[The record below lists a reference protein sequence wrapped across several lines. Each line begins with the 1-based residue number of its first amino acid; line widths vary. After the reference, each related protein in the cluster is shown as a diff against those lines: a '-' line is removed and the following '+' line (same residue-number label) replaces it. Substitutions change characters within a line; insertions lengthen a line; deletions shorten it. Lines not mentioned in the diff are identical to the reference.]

1 MLQIENL
8 SAGYQSRQLVLKDLN
23 LNLAPGEILALLG
36 PNGAGKTTFLRC
48 INGIMA
54 ADKGSVKVKEEE
66 VFEMEVDEIA
76 RYFGY
81 LPQENESGRMT
92 VFDAVFLGR
101 KPYVGWKPK
110 KEDLEKT
117 NAIINQL
124 GLENLKLRHTNQL
137 SGGELQK
144 VCIAR
149 ALVQDPLVL
158 LLDEPTGS
166 LDLKNKREIMHTIQ
180 RVVKEHE
187 VGALMSMHDIN
198 LAMQYADRVVF
209 LKNGKIYNHETP
221 DRVKKETVE
230 AVYETEVDM
239 IEGGNK
245 RVIVLGG

>member
-1 MLQIENL
+1 MLEIENL
-8 SAGYQSRQLVLKDLN
+8 TAGYSASSPVLEEIN
-23 LNLAPGEILALLG
+23 LSLKEGEIIGLLG

-48 INGIMA
+48 INGVVA
-54 ADKGSVKVKEEE
+54 PDEGSIRVEDRE
-66 VFEMEVDEIA
+66 VLKMPVEEIA

-101 KPYVGWKPK
+101 RPYIGWKPG

-124 GLENLKLRHTNQL
+124 GLEDLKLRHTDQL

-149 ALVQDPLVL
+149 ALVQEPLVL

-166 LDLKNKREIMHTIQ
+166 LDLKNQREIMQTIK

-187 VGALMSMHDIN
+187 VGAIISMHDIN
-198 LAMQYADRVVF
+198 LALQYTDCVVF
-209 LKNGKIYNHETP
+209 LKDGKIFTRRPP
-221 DRVKKETVE
+221 DQVEEETVE
-230 AVYETEVDM
+230 AVYETEVD
-239 IEGGNK
+239 IVSDGNK
-245 RVIVLGG
+245 RVVVPG